1 MLHQRTK
8 VPRKVHRNF
17 FNKARLFIDFN
28 ALIEKS
34 KVICGGLIE
43 ILRDKEGSHKSLII
57 QTTLKSLPMKKI
69 ENNILF
75 IS

>member
-1 MLHQRTK
+1 MMLHQRTK

-17 FNKARLFIDFN
+17 FKKARLFIDFN

-43 ILRDKEGSHKSLII
+43 ILRDKEG
-57 QTTLKSLPMKKI
+57 
-69 ENNILF
+69 
-75 IS
+75 